1 MIKNGLWKPKK
12 STLIGWSLGALLQE
26 EILKKIF
33 KSLLN
38 HYKRNNDED
47 KKGYSTNRPA

>member
-1 MIKNGLWKPKK
+1 MIKNDLWRPKK
-12 STLIGWSLGALLQE
+12 STQIGWSQGVLLRG